1 MNITEL
7 KPQTRQD
14 FIKIFFSSQTT
25 KHHFLCFKLKDGFPD
40 SNDLTHAY
48 IAINDQDN
56 YMFSNQCNT
65 NIPVF
70 LITLED
76 GKQLLSRDDL
86 SCIVF
91 PTSISGKVIP
101 EPDGSQQKD
110 ESQQKGYGITESKI

>member
-1 MNITEL
+1 
-7 KPQTRQD
+7 
-14 FIKIFFSSQTT
+14 
-25 KHHFLCFKLKDGFPD
+25 
-40 SNDLTHAY
+40 
-48 IAINDQDN
+48 
-56 YMFSNQCNT
+56 MFSNQCNT

-86 SCIVF
+86 SCIVL